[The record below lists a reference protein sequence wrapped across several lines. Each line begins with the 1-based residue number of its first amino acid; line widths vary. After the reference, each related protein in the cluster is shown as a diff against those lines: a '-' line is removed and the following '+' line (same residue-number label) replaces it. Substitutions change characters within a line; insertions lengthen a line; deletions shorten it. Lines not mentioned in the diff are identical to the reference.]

1 MEYTELLVIDKED
14 FNELNLEKY
23 VYIEQQGRHKC
34 FRQIEAFA
42 DFDDSKIN
50 HMVKNSKTESYAMN
64 TPIKKETDRTDQSI
78 FVIKGTIEIYR

>member
-1 MEYTELLVIDKED
+1 M
-14 FNELNLEKY
+14 
-23 VYIEQQGRHKC
+23 YIEQQGRQKC

-42 DFDDSKIN
+42 DFDDNKIS

-64 TPIKKETDRTDQSI
+64 TPIKEETDRTDQSI